1 MIVSAPDTPSVCPRA
16 VVQFSTG
23 AGSAEVAYRAV
34 ERHGARNVTLM
45 TADTLIEDE
54 DNWRF
59 ATEVHAQL
67 GCEWLRVADG
77 RTPMQLAKAQRFIPN
92 DRAAHC
98 SRILKRE
105 LLRRYLD
112 ALFDPADTIV
122 YLGFDWTEERR
133 LWDACAAITCGK
145 CKRQKREPGDPYPL
159 TPCPDHILGR
169 CEQCDTYL
177 PPGAVITAEHVHPW
191 SPWRLAAPLMDP
203 PYLTKPQIL
212 DAMRARGIEPPRLY
226 AEGFSHANCGGGCV
240 RAGQAA
246 WAHLLQVRPDE
257 YARWEAEENEVRV
270 HIGKDVSILTDRRGG
285 SRRPLT
291 LAAFRER
298 EQADDYDHD
307 DWGSCGCTEDAV
319 QGDLFNQEA
328 S

>member
-1 MIVSAPDTPSVCPRA
+1 MIVSAPDTPSIPKRA

-77 RTPMQLAKAQRFIPN
+77 RTPMQLAKDQRFIPN

-112 ALFDPADTIV
+112 ALFDPADTVV
-122 YLGFDWTEERR
+122 YLGFDWTEEHRMTKATP
-133 LWDACAAITCGK
+133 LW
-145 CKRQKREPGDPYPL
+145 EPW
-159 TPCPDHILGR
+159 TI
-169 CEQCDTYL
+169 
-177 PPGAVITAEHVHPW
+177 
-191 SPWRLAAPLMDP
+191 AAPLMDP
-203 PYLTKPQIL
+203 PYLTKSQIL
-212 DAMRARGIEPPRLY
+212 DAMRGRGIEPPRLY

-246 WAHLLQVRPDE
+246 WAHLLRVRPDE

-298 EQADDYDHD
+298 KEADDYDHD

-319 QGDLFNQEA
+319 QGDPFNQEA